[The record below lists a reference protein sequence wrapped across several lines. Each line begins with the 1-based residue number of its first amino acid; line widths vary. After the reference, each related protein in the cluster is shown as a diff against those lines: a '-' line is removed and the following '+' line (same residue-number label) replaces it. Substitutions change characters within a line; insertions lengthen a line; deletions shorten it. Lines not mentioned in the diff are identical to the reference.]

1 MKFHDPRGERSGP
14 TVPYELSAHLAP
26 GQQIGLFANGFPG
39 SVEFLQLIG
48 EAVERVIPG
57 ITVKLWNKG
66 NRAPSP
72 PPKTSLKFLTHAPQ
86 SSRHTAIEAV
96 APPAPCVTASSS
108 PFETFQPLLS

>member
-1 MKFHDPRGERSGP
+1 MKFHDPRGVRSGP

-48 EAVERVIPG
+48 EAVERIIPG

-66 NRAPSP
+66 NASALAS
-72 PPKTSLKFLTHAPQ
+72 TEDLAEISD
-86 SSRHTAIEAV
+86 SCSAV
-96 APPAPCVTASSS
+96 IAAYGH
-108 PFETFQPLLS
+108 

>member
-1 MKFHDPRGERSGP
+1 MRFHDPRGERSGP
-14 TVPYELSAHLAP
+14 TVPYGLSAHLAP

-66 NRAPSP
+66 NASALAS
-72 PPKTSLKFLTHAPQ
+72 TEDLAEISETC
-86 SSRHTAIEAV
+86 SAV
-96 APPAPCVTASSS
+96 IAAYGH
-108 PFETFQPLLS
+108 

>member
-14 TVPYELSAHLAP
+14 TFPYELSAHLKT

-48 EAVERVIPG
+48 EAVERAIPG

-66 NRAPSP
+66 NASALAS
-72 PPKTSLKFLTHAPQ
+72 TEDLAEISDTC
-86 SSRHTAIEAV
+86 SAV
-96 APPAPCVTASSS
+96 IAAYGH
-108 PFETFQPLLS
+108 

>member
-14 TVPYELSAHLAP
+14 NVPYELSAHLAP

-66 NRAPSP
+66 NASALAS
-72 PPKTSLKFLTHAPQ
+72 TDDLAEISDTC
-86 SSRHTAIEAV
+86 SAV
-96 APPAPCVTASSS
+96 IAAYGH
-108 PFETFQPLLS
+108 

>member
-39 SVEFLQLIG
+39 SVEFLQIIR

-66 NRAPSP
+66 NASALAS
-72 PPKTSLKFLTHAPQ
+72 TEDLAEISDTC
-86 SSRHTAIEAV
+86 SAV
-96 APPAPCVTASSS
+96 IAAYGH
-108 PFETFQPLLS
+108 

>member
-48 EAVERVIPG
+48 QAVERAIPG

-66 NRAPSP
+66 NASALAS
-72 PPKTSLKFLTHAPQ
+72 TEDLAEISDTC
-86 SSRHTAIEAV
+86 SAV
-96 APPAPCVTASSS
+96 IAAYGH
-108 PFETFQPLLS
+108 